1 MQQAKSE
8 KEELKRK
15 ENQTE
20 GHYCQQREEDEE
32 EWVCACAGWGLFDC
46 LRERALEFYLAALPL
61 LDARLDTQVCWRILA
76 YPGVS

>member
-1 MQQAKSE
+1 VRKAKSE

-32 EWVCACAGWGLFDC
+32 EGWVCARAGWGLCDC
-46 LRERALEFYLAALPL
+46 LRERALAFYLAALPL
-61 LDARLDTQVCWRILA
+61 LDARLDTQACFTYADVC
-76 YPGVS
+76 